1 MRSAGIDKG
10 HDVFCSFSN
19 LTHACCIYKCQSEA
33 LPKAVVCDLQHIA
46 FHAMPYGKI
55 KPFIKKLYD
64 ILGNPDFSEIIQWNS
79 NDSFIIH
86 DREKFCEDV
95 LRRFFKTSSFDSF
108 TRQLNK
114 YDFRKQRNQDIFWNS
129 DFTKN
134 NYDRLNKIVVKE
146 SYHTLRQIRD
156 NGLGL
161 SLFNCKV
168 IKVLARITDILEN
181 MTKRQKAAE
190 KALKVLIFEDF
201 DPLEMVEMLQGRGS
215 EVDVVFFYND
225 FETKIS
231 STEYDYLI
239 IDSELFEIF
248 SKISNISSYRSKT
261 RVICTSKFSPGK
273 FSSDIAG
280 CGIYKLLKKPYDGYQ
295 LCALIK

>member
-1 MRSAGIDKG
+1 
-10 HDVFCSFSN
+10 
-19 LTHACCIYKCQSEA
+19 
-33 LPKAVVCDLQHIA
+33 
-46 FHAMPYGKI
+46 MPYGKI

-64 ILGNPDFSEIIQWNS
+64 ILGSAEFSEIIQWNS

-86 DREKFCEDV
+86 DREKFCEEI
-95 LRRFFKTSSFDSF
+95 LRKFFKTSSFDSF

-114 YDFRKQRNQDIFWNS
+114 YDFRKQRNQDIFWNN

-168 IKVLARITDILEN
+168 VKILTKIADMLEN
-181 MTKRQKAAE
+181 IAKNQKTTK
-190 KALKVLIFEDF
+190 KVPKILIFEDF
-201 DPLEMVEMLQGRGS
+201 DPSEMVEMLQCRGAKA
-215 EVDVVFFYND
+215 DVVFFYND
-225 FETKIS
+225 FEVKINS
-231 STEYDYLI
+231 IEYDYLV

-248 SKISNISSYRSKT
+248 NKISNVDSYRSKT
-261 RVICTSKFSPGK
+261 KVICTSKFSPGK
-273 FSSDIAG
+273 FSSDTMG
-280 CGIYKLLKKPYDGYQ
+280 NCIYKLLRKPYDGYQ
-295 LCALIK
+295 LCSLIK